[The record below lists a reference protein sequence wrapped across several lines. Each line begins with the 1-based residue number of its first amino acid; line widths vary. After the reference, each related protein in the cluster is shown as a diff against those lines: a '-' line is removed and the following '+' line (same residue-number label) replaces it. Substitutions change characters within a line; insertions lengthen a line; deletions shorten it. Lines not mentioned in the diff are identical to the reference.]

1 MAESLADFFSAN
13 FHRHRGERA
22 YGQRRGYRMEWW
34 SYEKVLETGFR
45 FAYELDARGIGKGD
59 RVVLWGG
66 NCAEWVAA
74 FFGCALNG
82 VIVVPIDNGA
92 AADFANAVSRQVDV
106 AQFQRCE
113 SPVTR
118 AGKDRR
124 RQQGPIP
131 SLGYG
136 FCGH

>member
-13 FHRHRGERA
+13 FQAHRGERA

-45 FAYELDARGIGKGD
+45 LAHELEARGIGKGD
-59 RVVLWGG
+59 RVMLWGG

-74 FFGCALNG
+74 FFGCALSG

-92 AADFANAVSRQVDV
+92 AADFASTVSRQV
-106 AQFQRCE
+106 E
-113 SPVTR
+113 SKLLLCSRHCALRLAINP
-118 AGKDRR
+118 
-124 RQQGPIP
+124 
-131 SLGYG
+131 
-136 FCGH
+136 